1 MRRVAY
7 LTGASWRGGPLRR
20 GELPGPDAQDYV
32 LLEPAARDAG
42 IAFEIRRWDD
52 PDLATAG
59 FDGALIRST
68 WDYAQRSAEFRT
80 RLAALESEGLR
91 IFNPA
96 AVIAWN
102 ARKTYLQELA
112 AQGVPTIPTVWT
124 ERVTPQDV
132 IHAFDMFEAAEI
144 VVKPQ
149 IGAGSQATI
158 RVRRNAWSESDLIAA
173 PTGPAMLQAFL
184 PSIQTAGETSIFLFG
199 GQVAHTIHKLPAE
212 GGWFANVDG
221 ARFGRGAASAAQM
234 KAASAAVAASPR
246 GMLYAR
252 VDLVE
257 GQDGAPRVI
266 EVEAIEPYLF
276 LTFAPPAAAAL
287 ARALVAAL
295 DAPPT

>member
-7 LTGASWRGGPLRR
+7 LTGASWRGGPLRV

-32 LLEPAARDAG
+32 LFEPAARAAG

-68 WDYAQRSAEFRT
+68 WDYAKRAEEFRA
-80 RLAALESEGLR
+80 RLSALEAEGLR

-112 AQGVPTIPTVWT
+112 AKGVPTIPTVWT

-132 IHAFDMFEAAEI
+132 IRAFDTFETAEL

-158 RVRRNAWSESDLIAA
+158 RIRRNAWSEADLIGA

-184 PSIQTAGETSIFLFG
+184 PSIQTAGETSIFMFG
-199 GQVAHTIHKLPAE
+199 GAVAHTIHKLPAE

-221 ARFGRGAASAAQM
+221 ARFGPGAASPAQM
-234 KAASAAVAASPR
+234 EAARAAAAASPA

-252 VDLVE
+252 VDLVQ
-257 GQDGAPRVI
+257 GADGAPRVI

-276 LTFAPPAAAAL
+276 LTFAPEAAGAFALALAAAL
-287 ARALVAAL
+287 DGR
-295 DAPPT
+295 TG